1 MTVRPEK
8 AGIGERVCIRRAEET
23 AKLIKLSKESFM
35 KTMRE
40 KMKGN

>member
-1 MTVRPEK
+1 QTLSPVT
-8 AGIGERVCIRRAEET
+8 RVCIKRSSHT

-35 KTMRE
+35 KTIRK